1 MIILAFFFLLRPGEY
16 TASPSDTQPFALHHV
31 QLIIGARRLCLRQ
44 CPDRELLCATFGTL
58 TFDRQKNGVRGEV
71 IGLARSGD
79 PYLCPVLT
87 LARRVNHL
95 RAHNAPPSTP
105 LSMVYHNHRW
115 QPIKP
120 ADITHTIRH
129 HVHVIGPSLG
139 FLPSDVSVRCL
150 RAAGANALLTAKV
163 DPCIITMI
171 GRWRSDQMLRYLHVQ
186 NANLMSSYAAD
197 MLNSGDYNLL
207 PNPAV
212 PMH

>member
-1 MIILAFFFLLRPGEY
+1 
-16 TASPSDTQPFALHHV
+16 
-31 QLIIGARRLCLRQ
+31 
-44 CPDRELLCATFGTL
+44 
-58 TFDRQKNGVRGEV
+58 
-71 IGLARSGD
+71 
-79 PYLCPVLT
+79 
-87 LARRVNHL
+87 
-95 RAHNAPPSTP
+95 
-105 LSMVYHNHRW
+105 MVYHNHRW